1 MNLEL
6 CKLWGISEIMNE
18 EDWEGFY
25 SQKLFDLKKIVLE
38 QVYLPKLIK
47 KRIVECEAVV
57 RILSPDMR
65 FVVLEPFVLP
75 NLHSFEEEMSLVKL
89 NIHQSQ
95 AYVDLY
101 IALQQL
107 QMLQEAYRLLIEE
120 YTDCWGEEW
129 KSVEVNSREIFPSGL
144 FLQSLKDGKSI
155 EDWKELLLKERKRI
169 TIVY

>member
-1 MNLEL
+1 MND
-6 CKLWGISEIMNE
+6 
-18 EDWEGFY
+18 EDWEEFY
-25 SQKLFDLKKIVLE
+25 SQKLFDLKKIILE
-38 QVYLPKLIK
+38 QVYLPKLTK

-65 FVVLEPFVLP
+65 FVVLEPFVLL

-95 AYVDLY
+95 AYADLY

-107 QMLQEAYRLLIEE
+107 QMLQEAYRVLIEE
-120 YTDCWGEEW
+120 YTDGWGEEW

-144 FLQSLKDGKSI
+144 FLQSLKDGKAI

>member
-6 CKLWGISEIMNE
+6 CKLWGISEIMND
-18 EDWEGFY
+18 EDWEEFY
-25 SQKLFDLKKIVLE
+25 SQKLFDLKKIILE
-38 QVYLPKLIK
+38 QVYLPKLTK

-65 FVVLEPFVLP
+65 FVVLEPFVLL

-95 AYVDLY
+95 AYADLY

-107 QMLQEAYRLLIEE
+107 QMLQEAYRVLIEE
-120 YTDCWGEEW
+120 YTDGWGEEW

-144 FLQSLKDGKSI
+144 FLQSLKDGKAI